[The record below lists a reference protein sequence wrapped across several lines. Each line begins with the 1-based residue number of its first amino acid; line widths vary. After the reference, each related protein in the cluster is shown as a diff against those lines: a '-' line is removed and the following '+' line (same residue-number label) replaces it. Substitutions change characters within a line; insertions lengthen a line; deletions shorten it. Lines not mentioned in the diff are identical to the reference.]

1 MQVKDEL
8 YSQYRLH
15 YLMCRQTLDRLKE
28 GGIVTDIEYKKQL
41 DLVSK
46 APDDVENALPYL
58 KQILEH
64 LRKLYKE
71 SYDVSMQQNP
81 D

>member
-46 APDDVENALPYL
+46 APDDAENALPYL

-64 LRKLYKE
+64 LRKLYTE
-71 SYDVSMQQNP
+71 SYDVSM
-81 D
+81 

>member
-71 SYDVSMQQNP
+71 SYDVSM
-81 D
+81 